1 MVRSKPGST
10 LIIFFCPAN
19 VVRTWYCIFVTCLVA
34 CLFPHLFTAVAGYS
48 AYRVIILQLPLNSWI
63 ASSPAF
69 KALIL
74 GTHHSVVS
82 AGGTKESPKTAQN
95 AITQSVSSW
104 RKSIESQVSS
114 TTTNQHYQETQEEE
128 NSTRADG
135 RIYHHA

>member
-19 VVRTWYCIFVTCLVA
+19 FVRTWYCIFVTCLLVSTSVHSSSR
-34 CLFPHLFTAVAGYS
+34 LQS
-48 AYRVIILQLPLNSWI
+48 AYRVILLQLPLNSWI

-69 KALIL
+69 KALVL

-82 AGGTKESPKTAQN
+82 AGGTKESSETAQN

-104 RKSIESQVSS
+104 KRKSIESQVSS